1 MKLFLS
7 KEVKQM
13 KKNSFLFLLISSLLF
28 SEDCP
33 TVTPLLIAKIGRNT
47 IKLQEIVSKMEKI
60 DKILDDSVDKINNL
74 LKSSGMEMGSINGI
88 GTFSSTPREDS
99 QKVMNAERIIAKS
112 RLNYLKASI
121 SRLQFQFAL
130 DMEKSLNEYDSKNT
144 QGIRR

>member
-1 MKLFLS
+1 MFLS

-13 KKNSFLFLLISSLLF
+13 KKNSFLFLLISSFIFGDTCSSVSPSLANK
-28 SEDCP
+28 
-33 TVTPLLIAKIGRNT
+33 IAKNT
-47 IKLQEIVSKMEKI
+47 EKLKEIVAEMKEI
-60 DKILDDSVDKINNL
+60 DEILDDSVEKINNL

-144 QGIRR
+144 QGARR